1 MPGNISMLGEN
12 AGRIGGAGGAPPIFA
27 GNGGGGMTSVGG
39 TPGPQGAPMMQQQGN
54 PAQAMMQSMEMQKL
68 MREMKAAREA
78 KGPGDGSSGLSSLM
92 GGKKGGGMANPSG
105 AQDSANAMGMM
116 GGGM

>member
-54 PAQAMMQSMEMQKL
+54 PMSSMVQSMEMQKL

-78 KGPGDGSSGLSSLM
+78 KGGEGGLSNMFGS
-92 GGKKGGGMANPSG
+92 KKGGGMANPSG
-105 AQDSANAMGMM
+105 AQDSANAIGTM